1 MDLQASKE
9 NEEDV
14 ELKEFLF
21 PKNDNRLSKFVNLNT
36 EQQLNSIFIGSV
48 ISEIGEDKYIR
59 LKSGENQI
67 EKDNLKQM
75 YQQENN
81 ELREKIKR
89 IENNKRERER
99 EYIREKT
106 EIRENIRI
114 DLNKQHEQKYMI
126 MEQDI
131 IKYKTRC
138 DEYTEKR
145 LSDQTEN
152 NNKILL
158 QKDEMERRLNDQRK
172 IYEEKLEKMREKIE
186 NMVVLTSNSTKK
198 GQEGEDW
205 TFNQL
210 LRLFPRAQIEDT
222 HAVKHR
228 GDFIIK
234 DKYTGMVDS
243 KKFKGNV
250 GKRDID
256 KFKSDMEA
264 NSDFQYGILCAT
276 DYGIAAKQDLSLEFV
291 SGKPIVYIHKACEN
305 PQKILIGCNLC
316 KLILKNMDCFDVTK
330 EENQLIIKEKTK
342 SLVKIKKKMIKK
354 VNDFRDG
361 MIELMDIQWNEL
373 DVVLKQINVK
383 H

>member
-1 MDLQASKE
+1 MNLQSSKE
-9 NEEDV
+9 NV

-21 PKNDNRLSKFVNLNT
+21 PKDDKRLNKFVNMNT

-59 LKSGENQI
+59 LKSGENQT

-81 ELREKIKR
+81 ELYERLKR
-89 IENNKRERER
+89 LENSKRERER

-126 MEQDI
+126 MDQDI
-131 IKYKTRC
+131 LKYKTRY
-138 DEYTEKR
+138 DDYTEKKMN
-145 LSDQTEN
+145 DQTEN

-158 QKDEMERRLNDQRK
+158 QKDEMERKLDVQRK
-172 IYEEKLEKMREKIE
+172 DYEEKLDKLREKIE
-186 NMVVLTSNSTKK
+186 NMVVLTTNSTKK

-210 LRLFPRAQIEDT
+210 LLLFPRAQIEDT

-330 EENQLIIKEKTK
+330 EENQLVIKEKTK
-342 SLVKIKKKMIKK
+342 SIVKIKKKMIKK
-354 VNDFRDG
+354 INDFSED
-361 MIELMDIQWNEL
+361 MLELMDIQWTEL
-373 DVVLKQINVK
+373 DAVLKQINVK
-383 H
+383 Y

>member
-126 MEQDI
+126 MEQ
-131 IKYKTRC
+131 
-138 DEYTEKR
+138 
-145 LSDQTEN
+145 
-152 NNKILL
+152 
-158 QKDEMERRLNDQRK
+158 
-172 IYEEKLEKMREKIE
+172 
-186 NMVVLTSNSTKK
+186 
-198 GQEGEDW
+198 
-205 TFNQL
+205 
-210 LRLFPRAQIEDT
+210 
-222 HAVKHR
+222 
-228 GDFIIK
+228 
-234 DKYTGMVDS
+234 
-243 KKFKGNV
+243 
-250 GKRDID
+250 
-256 KFKSDMEA
+256 
-264 NSDFQYGILCAT
+264 
-276 DYGIAAKQDLSLEFV
+276 
-291 SGKPIVYIHKACEN
+291 YIHL
-305 PQKILIGCNLC
+305 P
-316 KLILKNMDCFDVTK
+316 
-330 EENQLIIKEKTK
+330 
-342 SLVKIKKKMIKK
+342 
-354 VNDFRDG
+354 
-361 MIELMDIQWNEL
+361 
-373 DVVLKQINVK
+373 
-383 H
+383 

>member
-1 MDLQASKE
+1 MDLQ
-9 NEEDV
+9 EE

-21 PKNDNRLSKFVNLNT
+21 PKDDQRLSKFIGFNI

-59 LKSGENQI
+59 LKSGENQT

-81 ELREKIKR
+81 ELHERLKR
-89 IENNKRERER
+89 LENSKRERER

-106 EIRENIRI
+106 EIRETIRT
-114 DLNKQHEQKYMI
+114 DLNNQHSQKYMI

-131 IKYKTRC
+131 IKYKTRY
-138 DEYTEKR
+138 DDYTEKR
-145 LSDQTEN
+145 MSEQTEN

-158 QKDEMERRLNDQRK
+158 QKDEMERKLDVQRK
-172 IYEEKLEKMREKIE
+172 DYEEKLDKLREKIE

-210 LRLFPRAQIEDT
+210 LLLFPRAQIEDT

-316 KLILKNMDCFDVTK
+316 KLILKNMECFDVTK

-342 SLVKIKKKMIKK
+342 SIIKIKKKMIKK
-354 VNDFRDG
+354 INDFSQDILG
-361 MIELMDIQWNEL
+361 LMDIQWTEL
-373 DVVLKQINVK
+373 DAVLKQINVK
-383 H
+383 Y

>member
-1 MDLQASKE
+1 MDLQASKA
-9 NEEDV
+9 NEVDV

-21 PKNDNRLSKFVNLNT
+21 PKDDRRLSKFVNMNT

-59 LKSGENQI
+59 LKSGENQT

-81 ELREKIKR
+81 ELHERLKR
-89 IENNKRERER
+89 LENSKRERER

-126 MEQDI
+126 MEKDI
-131 IKYKTRC
+131 LKYKTRY
-138 DEYTEKR
+138 DDYTEKR
-145 LSDQTEN
+145 ISEQTEN

-158 QKDEMERRLNDQRK
+158 QKDEMERKLDVQRK
-172 IYEEKLEKMREKIE
+172 DYEKKLDKLREKIE

-316 KLILKNMDCFDVTK
+316 KLILKNMECFDVTK

-342 SLVKIKKKMIKK
+342 SIIKIKKKMIKK
-354 VNDFRDG
+354 INDFSED
-361 MIELMDIQWNEL
+361 ILELMDIQWTEL
-373 DVVLKQINVK
+373 DAVLKQINVK
-383 H
+383 Y

>member
-1 MDLQASKE
+1 
-9 NEEDV
+9 
-14 ELKEFLF
+14 
-21 PKNDNRLSKFVNLNT
+21 
-36 EQQLNSIFIGSV
+36 
-48 ISEIGEDKYIR
+48 
-59 LKSGENQI
+59 
-67 EKDNLKQM
+67 
-75 YQQENN
+75 
-81 ELREKIKR
+81 
-89 IENNKRERER
+89 
-99 EYIREKT
+99 
-106 EIRENIRI
+106 
-114 DLNKQHEQKYMI
+114 

-158 QKDEMERRLNDQRK
+158 QKDEMERRLSDQRK

>member
-158 QKDEMERRLNDQRK
+158 QKDEMERRLSDQRK

>member
-1 MDLQASKE
+1 MDLQ
-9 NEEDV
+9 EE

-21 PKNDNRLSKFVNLNT
+21 PKDDQRLSKFIGFNI

-59 LKSGENQI
+59 LKSGENQT

-81 ELREKIKR
+81 ELHERLKR
-89 IENNKRERER
+89 LENSKRERER

-145 LSDQTEN
+145 MSQHTEN
-152 NNKILL
+152 NNKIIL
-158 QKDEMERRLNDQRK
+158 QKDEMERKLDAQRK
-172 IYEEKLEKMREKIE
+172 DYEEKLEKLREKIE

-210 LRLFPRAQIEDT
+210 LLLFPKAQIEDT

-316 KLILKNMDCFDVTK
+316 KLILKNMDCFAVTK

-342 SLVKIKKKMIKK
+342 SIIKIKKKMIKK
-354 VNDFRDG
+354 INDFSEG
-361 MIELMDIQWNEL
+361 MLELMDIQWTEL

-383 H
+383 Y

>member
-1 MDLQASKE
+1 MNLQSSKE
-9 NEEDV
+9 NEEEV

-21 PKNDNRLSKFVNLNT
+21 PKNDKRLLKFVNFNI

-59 LKSGENQI
+59 LKSGENQT

-81 ELREKIKR
+81 ELHERLKR
-89 IENNKRERER
+89 LENSKRERER

-131 IKYKTRC
+131 IKYKTRY
-138 DEYTEKR
+138 DDYTEKR
-145 LSDQTEN
+145 MSEQTEN

-158 QKDEMERRLNDQRK
+158 QKDEMERKLDVQRK
-172 IYEEKLEKMREKIE
+172 DYEEKLDKLREKIE

-210 LRLFPRAQIEDT
+210 LLLFPRAQIEDT
-222 HAVKHR
+222 HSVKHR

-276 DYGIAAKQDLSLEFV
+276 DYGIAANQDLSLE
-291 SGKPIVYIHKACEN
+291 
-305 PQKILIGCNLC
+305 L
-316 KLILKNMDCFDVTK
+316 
-330 EENQLIIKEKTK
+330 
-342 SLVKIKKKMIKK
+342 
-354 VNDFRDG
+354 
-361 MIELMDIQWNEL
+361 
-373 DVVLKQINVK
+373 
-383 H
+383 

>member
-36 EQQLNSIFIGSV
+36 EQQLNSIFVGSL
-48 ISEIGEDKYIR
+48 ITEIGEDKYIR

-158 QKDEMERRLNDQRK
+158 QKDEMERRLSDQRK

>member
-158 QKDEMERRLNDQRK
+158 QKDEMERRLSGQRK

>member
-1 MDLQASKE
+1 MDLQ
-9 NEEDV
+9 EE

-21 PKNDNRLSKFVNLNT
+21 PKDDKRLSKFNGFNT

-59 LKSGENQI
+59 LKSGENQT

-75 YQQENN
+75 YQHENN
-81 ELREKIKR
+81 ELRERLKR

-106 EIRENIRI
+106 EIRETIRT
-114 DLNKQHEQKYMI
+114 DLNNQHAQKYI
-126 MEQDI
+126 DMEQDI
-131 IKYKTRC
+131 LKYKNRC
-138 DEYTEKR
+138 DDYTEKR
-145 LSDQTEN
+145 MDHQTEN

-158 QKDEMERRLNDQRK
+158 QKDEMERKLDDQRK
-172 IYEEKLEKMREKIE
+172 DYEEKLEKLREKIE

-210 LRLFPRAQIEDT
+210 LRFFPRAQIEDC
-222 HAVKHR
+222 HSVKHR

-234 DKYTGMVDS
+234 DKYIGMVDS

-250 GKRDID
+250 GKRDVD

-264 NSDFQYGILCAT
+264 NSDFQYGILCAL

-342 SLVKIKKKMIKK
+342 SIIKIKKKIIKK
-354 VNDFRDG
+354 INDFSEDILG
-361 MIELMDIQWNEL
+361 LMDIQWTEL
-373 DVVLKQINVK
+373 DAVLKQINVK
-383 H
+383 Y

>member
-1 MDLQASKE
+1 MNLQSSKE
-9 NEEDV
+9 NEEEV

-21 PKNDNRLSKFVNLNT
+21 PKNDKRLLKFVNFNI

-59 LKSGENQI
+59 LKSGENQT

-81 ELREKIKR
+81 ELHERLKR
-89 IENNKRERER
+89 LENSKRERER

-131 IKYKTRC
+131 IKYKTRY
-138 DEYTEKR
+138 DDYTEKR
-145 LSDQTEN
+145 MSEQTEN

-158 QKDEMERRLNDQRK
+158 QKDEMERKLDVQRK
-172 IYEEKLEKMREKIE
+172 DYEEKLDKLREKIE

-210 LRLFPRAQIEDT
+210 LLLFPRAQIEDT

-342 SLVKIKKKMIKK
+342 SIIKIKKKMIKK
-354 VNDFRDG
+354 INDFSEDILG
-361 MIELMDIQWNEL
+361 LMDIQWTEL
-373 DVVLKQINVK
+373 DAVLKQINVK
-383 H
+383 Y

>member
-145 LSDQTEN
+145 LSVQTEN

-158 QKDEMERRLNDQRK
+158 QKDEMERRLSDQRK

-291 SGKPIVYIHKACEN
+291 NGKPIVYIHKACEN

>member
-158 QKDEMERRLNDQRK
+158 QKDEMERRLSDQRK

-256 KFKSDMEA
+256 KFKSDMET

>member
-1 MDLQASKE
+1 MDLQ
-9 NEEDV
+9 EE

-21 PKNDNRLSKFVNLNT
+21 PKDDQRLSKFIGFNI

-59 LKSGENQI
+59 LKSGENQT

-81 ELREKIKR
+81 ELHERLKR
-89 IENNKRERER
+89 LENSKRERER

-131 IKYKTRC
+131 IKYKTRY
-138 DEYTEKR
+138 DDYTEKR
-145 LSDQTEN
+145 MSEQTEN

-158 QKDEMERRLNDQRK
+158 QKDEMERKLDVQRK
-172 IYEEKLEKMREKIE
+172 DYEEKLDKLREKIE

-210 LRLFPRAQIEDT
+210 LLLFPRAQIEDT

-342 SLVKIKKKMIKK
+342 SIIKIKKKMIKK
-354 VNDFRDG
+354 INDFSEDILG
-361 MIELMDIQWNEL
+361 LMDIQWTEL
-373 DVVLKQINVK
+373 DAVLKQINVK
-383 H
+383 Y

>member
-131 IKYKTRC
+131 IKYK
-138 DEYTEKR
+138 
-145 LSDQTEN
+145 S
-152 NNKILL
+152 
-158 QKDEMERRLNDQRK
+158 
-172 IYEEKLEKMREKIE
+172 
-186 NMVVLTSNSTKK
+186 
-198 GQEGEDW
+198 
-205 TFNQL
+205 
-210 LRLFPRAQIEDT
+210 
-222 HAVKHR
+222 
-228 GDFIIK
+228 
-234 DKYTGMVDS
+234 
-243 KKFKGNV
+243 
-250 GKRDID
+250 
-256 KFKSDMEA
+256 
-264 NSDFQYGILCAT
+264 
-276 DYGIAAKQDLSLEFV
+276 
-291 SGKPIVYIHKACEN
+291 
-305 PQKILIGCNLC
+305 
-316 KLILKNMDCFDVTK
+316 
-330 EENQLIIKEKTK
+330 
-342 SLVKIKKKMIKK
+342 
-354 VNDFRDG
+354 
-361 MIELMDIQWNEL
+361 
-373 DVVLKQINVK
+373 
-383 H
+383 

>member
-1 MDLQASKE
+1 MDLQ
-9 NEEDV
+9 EE

-21 PKNDNRLSKFVNLNT
+21 PKDDQRLSKFIGFNI

-59 LKSGENQI
+59 LKSGENQT

-81 ELREKIKR
+81 ELNERLKR
-89 IENNKRERER
+89 LENSKRERER

-131 IKYKTRC
+131 IKYKTRY
-138 DEYTEKR
+138 DDYTEKR
-145 LSDQTEN
+145 MSEQTEN

-158 QKDEMERRLNDQRK
+158 QKDEMERKLDVQRK
-172 IYEEKLEKMREKIE
+172 DYEEKLDKLREKIE

-210 LRLFPRAQIEDT
+210 LLLFPRAQIEDT

-330 EENQLIIKEKTK
+330 EENQPIIKEKTK
-342 SLVKIKKKMIKK
+342 SIIKIKKKMIKK
-354 VNDFRDG
+354 INDFSEDILG
-361 MIELMDIQWNEL
+361 LMDIQWTEL
-373 DVVLKQINVK
+373 DAVLKQINVK
-383 H
+383 Y

>member
-1 MDLQASKE
+1 MDLQ
-9 NEEDV
+9 EE

-21 PKNDNRLSKFVNLNT
+21 PKDDKRLEKFNGFNT

-59 LKSGENQI
+59 LKSGENQT

-81 ELREKIKR
+81 KLRENLKR

-114 DLNKQHEQKYMI
+114 DLNNHHAQKYI
-126 MEQDI
+126 DMEKDI
-131 IKYKTRC
+131 LKYKDRC
-138 DEYTEKR
+138 DKYTEKR
-145 LSDQTEN
+145 INNQTEN
-152 NNKILL
+152 NNKILF
-158 QKDEMERRLNDQRK
+158 QKDEMERKLDEQRK
-172 IYEEKLEKMREKIE
+172 KYEEKLDDLRGKIE
-186 NMVVLTSNSTKK
+186 NMIILTSNSTKK

-210 LRLFPRAQIEDT
+210 LRLFPKAQIEDC
-222 HAVKHR
+222 HSIKHR

-234 DKYTGMVDS
+234 DKYIGMVDS

-250 GKRDID
+250 GKRDVD
-256 KFKSDMEA
+256 KFKSDMET

-316 KLILKNMDCFDVTK
+316 KLILKNIDCFDVTK

-342 SLVKIKKKMIKK
+342 SIIKIKKKMIKK
-354 VNDFRDG
+354 INDFSES
-361 MIELMDIQWNEL
+361 MLELMDIQWTEL
-373 DVVLKQINVK
+373 ELVLKQINVK
-383 H
+383 L

>member
-158 QKDEMERRLNDQRK
+158 QKDEMERRLSGQRK

-330 EENQLIIKEKTK
+330 EETQRIL
-342 SLVKIKKKMIKK
+342 
-354 VNDFRDG
+354 
-361 MIELMDIQWNEL
+361 
-373 DVVLKQINVK
+373 
-383 H
+383 